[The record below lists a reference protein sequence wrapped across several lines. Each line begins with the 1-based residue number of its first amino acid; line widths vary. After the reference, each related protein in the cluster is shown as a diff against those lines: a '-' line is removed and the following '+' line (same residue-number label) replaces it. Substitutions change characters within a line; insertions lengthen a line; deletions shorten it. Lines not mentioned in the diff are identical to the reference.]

1 MIRRFRSGNLTTAL
15 LLALACSSASA
26 QTNQG
31 DASTVTYP
39 ASYFAEFSPVTVQ
52 DMLSRVPGGGGG
64 GDSGGRGGPPGG
76 YSGGYSGGGGGGGSG
91 GRGFGSGGGNQV
103 LINGK
108 RTAGKNNQTASQL
121 ARISADQVNYIE
133 IIRGTSGALD
143 VRGSG
148 QIINVVLFE
157 QFSSSAMSY
166 EASVNQSRDGTVTP
180 AGSLAYSGQRDGFDF
195 LINASRRVGYNNNLS
210 EESSVLGNFSRNDL
224 VREER
229 VTDSTMPSVST
240 NLGYQINQRS
250 SARFN
255 AQYSEG
261 NGPTD
266 TLRWTT
272 NLKVNPNTVLR
283 EHERNPNESASWE
296 IGGDYEYNLARGHRF
311 KVLFID
317 NENTRNSVRER
328 FVIGNNDSETKNL
341 FLDSKSTTTEN
352 IIRSS
357 YTFDIVAGHNIEMGA
372 ERAQTIL
379 DSGLALGVASS
390 IGTPSSAYGGLVPV
404 AVANANSSVEE
415 MRYEPFV
422 IHNWIINPKLSLES
436 TLLYESSEIT
446 QKGDV
451 VKSRDFSFVKPKI
464 DFRYDLTPALQL
476 RTSIEKVVE
485 QLTFSDF
492 VASSDSR
499 DNDRNTQAGNE
510 NLRQEWYWK
519 YEFTTEYRLPDDAGV
534 VDGNIYYRDYQDR
547 IERID
552 VSQSALVLQSAN
564 GNIGDG
570 TQYGL
575 NLNASIRMRMF
586 ELPNLLVTTRFNV
599 EDSSVTDPFLGI
611 ERRFTNSGR
620 GRLSLG
626 FRHDIT
632 RWRMNYGINWNNQFD
647 GNRKRYDID
656 SIEVQAGDPFAVAF
670 AEIVA
675 FKGITFRFDAIGF
688 NNGEYCRDRLRYV
701 GRISSGLI
709 KEIESQCSSSGRQ
722 LSLKVSG
729 TF

>member
-1 MIRRFRSGNLTTAL
+1 MTHPFVLRTLPAAL
-15 LLALACSSASA
+15 LLALAIPIASA

-39 ASYFAEFSPVTVQ
+39 ASYFAEFSPVTAQ
-52 DMLSRVPGGGGG
+52 DMLSRLPGGG

-76 YSGGYSGGGGGGGSG
+76 FGGGGGGFSGGGGGG
-91 GRGFGSGGGNQV
+91 RGFGSGGGGGNQV

-108 RTAGKNNQTASQL
+108 RTAGKNNQTSGQL
-121 ARISADQVNYIE
+121 SRISADQVNYIE

-148 QIINVVLFE
+148 QVINVVLFE
-157 QFSSSAMSY
+157 QFTNSSVSY
-166 EASVNQSRDGTVTP
+166 EASVNQARDSTLSP
-180 AGSLAYSGQRDGFDF
+180 AGSLAYSGQRDGLNF
-195 LINASRRVGYNNNLS
+195 LINASRRDMYNKNLS
-210 EESSVLGNFSRNDL
+210 RESSVLGDFSPNDL
-224 VREER
+224 VREQR
-229 VTDSTMPSVST
+229 VNDGTMNSIST
-240 NLGYQINQRS
+240 NLGYEINQRS

-261 NGPTD
+261 KGPTD

-272 NLKVNPNTVLR
+272 NLRVNPNTVLR
-283 EHERNPNESASWE
+283 ERERSPNENENWE
-296 IGGDYEYNLARGHRF
+296 IGGDYEYNLAGGQRF
-311 KVLFID
+311 KILFIN

-328 FVIGNNDSETKNL
+328 FVIASNGSETKNL
-341 FLDSKSTTTEN
+341 FLDSGSTTTES

-357 YTFDIVAGHNIEMGA
+357 YTFDIVAGQNIEMGA

-379 DSGLALGVASS
+379 DSNLALGVASS
-390 IGTPSSAYGGLVPV
+390 IGTPSAAYGGLVPV
-404 AVANANSSVEE
+404 VVANANSSVEE

-422 IHNWIINPKLSLES
+422 IHNWIINPRMSLES
-436 TLLYESSEIT
+436 TLIYESSEIT

-451 VKSRDFSFVKPKI
+451 VKSRDFGFVKPKI
-464 DFRYDLTPALQL
+464 DFRYDLTPTLQL
-476 RTSIEKVVE
+476 RSSIEKVVE

-492 VASSDSR
+492 VASSDNR

-519 YEFTTEYRLPDDAGV
+519 YEFNTEYRLPNDIGV
-534 VDGNIYYRDYQDR
+534 VDGNVYYRDYQDR

-552 VSQSALVLQSAN
+552 VSQSALVLQAAN

-570 TQYGL
+570 KQYGM

-586 ELPNLLVTTRFNV
+586 NLPNLRLSARLNL

-611 ERRFTNSGR
+611 DRRFSNNSR

-626 FRHDIT
+626 FRHDLS
-632 RWRMNYGINWNNQFD
+632 RWRMNYGMNFSNQFN

-656 SIEVQAGDPFAVAF
+656 NIEVQSNDPFMVAF

-675 FKGITFRFDAIGF
+675 FEGVTFRLDAAGF
-688 NNGEYCRDRLRYV
+688 NNGEFCRERLRYV
-701 GRISSGLI
+701 GRISSGVI
-709 KEIESQCSSSGRQ
+709 REIESQCGGSGRN

-729 TF
+729 AF

>member
-1 MIRRFRSGNLTTAL
+1 
-15 LLALACSSASA
+15 
-26 QTNQG
+26 
-31 DASTVTYP
+31 
-39 ASYFAEFSPVTVQ
+39 
-52 DMLSRVPGGGGG
+52 MLSRLPGGGSG
-64 GDSGGRGGPPGG
+64 GDSGGRGGFGGGPPGG
-76 YSGGYSGGGGGGGSG
+76 HGGGGG
-91 GRGFGSGGGNQV
+91 GRGFGSGGGGGNQV

-108 RTAGKNNQTASQL
+108 RTAGKNNQTAGQL
-121 ARISADQVNYIE
+121 SRISAGQVDYIE
-133 IIRGTSGALD
+133 IIRGTSGSLD

-148 QIINVVLFE
+148 QVINVVLFE
-157 QFSSSAMSY
+157 QFTSSAVSY
-166 EASVNQSRDGTVTP
+166 EASVNQSRDGTTTP
-180 AGSLAYSGQRDGFDF
+180 AGSLAYSGQRDGLNF
-195 LINASRRVGYNNNLS
+195 LINASRREGYNNNLS
-210 EESSVLGNFSRNDL
+210 EESSVLGDFSRNDL

-229 VTDSTMPSVST
+229 VTNGTMSSIST
-240 NLGYQINQRS
+240 NLGYEINPQS

-272 NLKVNPNTVLR
+272 NLRVNPNTVLR
-283 EHERNPNESASWE
+283 ERERSPNESENWE
-296 IGGDYEYNLARGHRF
+296 IGGDYEYNLAGGQRF
-311 KVLFID
+311 KILFID

-328 FVIGNNDSETKNL
+328 FVIGNNESQTKNL
-341 FLDSKSTTTEN
+341 FLDSGSTTTEN
-352 IIRSS
+352 IVRSS
-357 YTFDIVAGHNIEMGA
+357 YTFDIVAGQNIEMGA

-379 DSGLALGVASS
+379 DSNLALGIASS
-390 IGTPSSAYGGLVPV
+390 IGIPSAAHGGLVPV
-404 AVANANSSVEE
+404 AIANANSSVEE

-422 IHNWIINPKLSLES
+422 IHNWIINPKMSLES

-464 DFRYDLTPALQL
+464 DFRYDLTPTLQL

-519 YEFTTEYRLPDDAGV
+519 YEFNTEYRLPNDAGV
-534 VDGNIYYRDYQDR
+534 IDGSIYYRDYHDR

-570 TQYGL
+570 EQYGL
-575 NLNASIRMRMF
+575 NLNASIRMRMID
-586 ELPNLLVTTRFNV
+586 LPNLLVTARLNV
-599 EDSSVTDPFLGI
+599 EDSSITDPFLGI
-611 ERRFTNSGR
+611 DRRFTNSGR

-626 FRHDIT
+626 FRHDIS
-632 RWRMNYGINWNNQFD
+632 RWKMNYGVNWSNQFD

-656 SIEVQAGDPFAVAF
+656 NIEVQAGDPFVMAF

-675 FKGITFRFDAIGF
+675 FDGITFRFDAIGF
-688 NNGEYCRDRLRYV
+688 NNGEFCRERLRYV
-701 GRISSGLI
+701 GRISSGVI
-709 KEIESQCSSSGRQ
+709 KEIESQCGSSGRQ